1 MFIKPLSMAI
11 IQNHWLPVERLL
23 YHPDSSSTKCRSGF
37 RMYLERDAWTWG
49 LPKLPLPCGQ
59 YRPPPSPQG
68 RHLNPES
75 SSGKSPLTSAPPITV
90 RWETVRN
97 SPLGESPFGEGPGVS
112 LPLRPAWPHNYL
124 PANQPKHQPTNQPFM
139 KPKTNQK
146 TTCQVK

>member
-1 MFIKPLSMAI
+1 MAI

-37 RMYLERDAWTWG
+37 RMYFWSGMPELESCQNYHYHVASTG
-49 LPKLPLPCGQ
+49 LPQ
-59 YRPPPSPQG
+59 AQG

-112 LPLRPAWPHNYL
+112 LPLRP
-124 PANQPKHQPTNQPFM
+124 
-139 KPKTNQK
+139 
-146 TTCQVK
+146 